1 VQFDAV
7 LRTFTE
13 FFEREGIRYAI
24 IGGVAVTAWG
34 RSRSTKDLDFAV
46 ALRDQSRVVA
56 FAESVGYE
64 TLQVTSAFSNH
75 AHPDGARGRVDFMYL
90 NERTANRVFD
100 KASRKTVLGGDELLV
115 ASPEHLAMMKAVS
128 MANNPHRALYE
139 GEDVRVLLSVPGVDR
154 EAVREYFR
162 QQGLLEL
169 FDAIQKAR

>member
-1 VQFDAV
+1 MQFDEV
-7 LRTFTE
+7 LRTFGE

-34 RSRSTKDLDFAV
+34 RARSTKDLDIAV
-46 ALRDQSRVVA
+46 ELRVQQQVVA
-56 FAESVGYE
+56 FAESIGYE

-75 AHPDGARGRVDFMYL
+75 VHPDGARGRVDFMYL
-90 NERTANRVFD
+90 SYATASRVFD
-100 KASRKTVLGGDELLV
+100 DASLKAVLGGRELPV

-139 GEDVRVLLSVPGVDR
+139 GEDVRVLLNVPGVDR

-162 QQGLLEL
+162 RRGLLDL
-169 FDAIQKAR
+169 FDAIEKAR